1 MRNRVLL
8 VAAIAAIAMV
18 AAPALA
24 YGAFATNYGVSYE
37 APITNSYGLTFAGQG
52 KCIECHSSTVYK
64 NTVHGDMWYPGLR
77 PALPAGVTTLVAP
90 YAVPPVAGTA
100 PSVFSKG
107 GSYSSTA
114 LQWLSSGVFAGAQAE
129 YMFFHPYQV
138 PGKPASYWNSVG
150 GLTSQLQVGKTPQLS
165 NYYYQF
171 NMPPNATGLSD
182 SVNKTCYPCHF
193 LGGQEPVADGTI
205 IPNDHITSQ
214 GTSMTAFGWARPPGS
229 DPTTYTSWIPGI
241 GIACEQCHGTGVAA
255 ASSAGGHWDSGVKI
269 VGANSIGKANSI
281 IDSQVCGQCH
291 GSSVSKIPGL
301 TGVAPQL
308 GYTPDQRLTK
318 WYDPYGVK
326 ALTSPSVN
334 ATAFYATIPTEEQFA
349 AHPNWY
355 AFFPNG
361 DGYNIGGHSLWETW
375 STSAHAYRGQYTSA
389 SVDAMPFQTG
399 LYVNG
404 QSTLTASGHYNAKT
418 SDLKCAGC
426 HTGEGYLIRK
436 DAPIAAGGT
445 NFYPAVL
452 STSTVGFAGQECVT
466 CHQGHPGAEGT
477 TGGQEVLREPAS
489 GNASVCEDCHNWQ
502 VEQLGGTR
510 SLIAFSSSHGIHPTR
525 EVYHGRDA
533 MWEIPTYSDFMP
545 GAKCEECHAAK
556 TNTTANRPTHNF
568 KIMLPGDAD
577 RWSKLTYLNGS
588 TAMPV
593 LVGQDSCT
601 TCHPSESRADLQ
613 AAIDGWQADAAALNA
628 QLSAEI
634 TAAKARAEF
643 STDQATAGGYL
654 VAVGWTNQLAYTG
667 EGSMGAHNPPYIQ
680 AGLTKGIQLAKSV
693 GGSFVTAAPSTVDA
707 NAVFAVAGTLK
718 NGDGSGAADGLVQL
732 FLGATKLGETTSDAN
747 GNFAFQLA
755 QASAKTYTVKWA
767 RSSLA
772 VTVLAQDVTVGMT
785 VQPIVKIAT
794 DLSLG
799 ISKTSAKRGTLFTLR
814 GELHAGDAD
823 ADVAGAAIVLTY
835 KKPGN
840 TVWRTWVTVT
850 TGSDGKFSRITTNS
864 ALGTT
869 TYRARFAGTAYY
881 LGSSAQAKITIVR

>member
-1 MRNRVLL
+1 MRNRLL
-8 VAAIAAIAMV
+8 LIAVTTAIAIV
-18 AAPALA
+18 AVPALA
-24 YGAFATNYGVSYE
+24 YGVFATNYGVSYD

-52 KCIECHSSTVYK
+52 KCIECHDTTVYK

-77 PALPAGVTTLVAP
+77 PALPSGLTTLVAP

-107 GSYSSTA
+107 GSYSATA
-114 LQWLSSGVFAGAQAE
+114 LQWLSSGVFKGVQAE
-129 YMFFHPYQV
+129 YMFFHPYEV

-150 GLTSQLQVGKTPQLS
+150 GLTAQLQVGKIAQLS

-171 NMPPNATGLSD
+171 NMPPNANGLSD

-269 VGANSIGKANSI
+269 VGSNSIGKANSI

-291 GSSVSKIPGL
+291 GSSVSRIAGL

-318 WYDPYGVK
+318 WYNPYGVR
-326 ALTSPSVN
+326 ALTNPSVN
-334 ATAFYATIPTEEQFA
+334 ATAFYATIPTEAQFA

-436 DAPIAAGGT
+436 DAPIAAGGM

-466 CHQGHPGAEGT
+466 CHQGHPGVDGT

-502 VEQLGGTR
+502 VEQLATTP
-510 SLIAFSSSHGIHPTR
+510 SLLSFSASHGIHPTR
-525 EVYHGRDA
+525 EVYHGRNA
-533 MWEIPTYSDFMP
+533 MWETPAYPDFMP
-545 GAKCEECHAAK
+545 GVKCEECHAAK

-568 KIMLPGDAD
+568 KIMLPGDAA

-601 TCHPSESRADLQ
+601 PCHVSESRTDLQ
-613 AAIDGWQADAAALNA
+613 AAIDTWKADAAALSA
-628 QLSAEI
+628 QLTTEI

-654 VAVGWTNQLAYTG
+654 VAVGWTNQLAYTN

-680 AGLTKGIQLAKSV
+680 AGLKKGIQLAKSV
-693 GGSFVTAAPSTVDA
+693 GGSFVTAAPATVDA

-718 NGDGSGAADGLVQL
+718 NGDGSGAADGTVQL
-732 FLGATKLGETTSDAN
+732 FDGATKLGEVVSDTN

-755 QASAKTYTVKWA
+755 QTSAKTYTVKWM

-772 VTVLAQDVTVGMT
+772 ATVLAKGTSVGMT
-785 VQPIVKIAT
+785 AARVVKIDT
-794 DLSLG
+794 DLFMTCNKISDKRTYSYRLSGRIDPVMSGVPIAIYYKTPSSSVFKLYKILTTSSTGVFTMVKTTTRTTSLG
-799 ISKTSAKRGTLFTLR
+799 TWSWRAKY
-814 GELHAGDAD
+814 AGDATHTS
-823 ADVAGAAIVLTY
+823 ASAIVS
-835 KKPGN
+835 
-840 TVWRTWVTVT
+840 V
-850 TGSDGKFSRITTNS
+850 
-864 ALGTT
+864 
-869 TYRARFAGTAYY
+869 
-881 LGSSAQAKITIVR
+881 KIIR